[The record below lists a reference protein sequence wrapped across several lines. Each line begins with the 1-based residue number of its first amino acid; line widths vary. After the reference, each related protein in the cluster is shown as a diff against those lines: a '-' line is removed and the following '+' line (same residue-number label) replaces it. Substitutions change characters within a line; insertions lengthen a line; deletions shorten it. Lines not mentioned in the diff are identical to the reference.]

1 MSDSSGSQNMVI
13 KMRLLRSGKVVR
25 AYQIRSDTV
34 TIGSEKGCSIRA
46 AGASVAPKHATIFSE
61 DGELTLVPEPGA
73 EVFVNGESVDFA
85 ALGPDDITKIGP
97 LTFKVELAEARESI
111 PPTARPKRASSPPE
125 AETPAVSSSTASAS
139 KPRRASLPSPIA
151 APSPIA
157 TPATVEVEEKSVPV
171 VEKKASVSTPVQHE
185 EKISLVANDYFW
197 DDSADEEEDEVNFI
211 EPFDLADLLIAH
223 KDEETK
229 VAREPYCATHIVRL
243 LDGRVCEAFGVLPR
257 RSFVS
262 RTGEVRCRI
271 LGGKVAL
278 KVASHVAGTIY
289 RGSEEIDLAS
299 LSQKRGRREAVL
311 LDGNSALIQGQ
322 EGTYKMEVYRP
333 PRVERAGGFRINPS
347 FFSAIG
353 IAAAIHLVAGIA
365 VAAVTM
371 MLEVDVSDLDA
382 SDEVFAEV
390 TMDKPET
397 LQDEVKVE
405 EAPKPKDTLTLSE
418 KAPAVSR
425 KAISRIRE
433 KASDTTT
440 SSSVSSLLSVLSKGS
455 GKEGASDNLKD
466 LVSNV
471 DAVAPGSGLAGGFNI
486 AGAIA
491 SLPGGDVNIAKKGG
505 GGYISTLSGDQVA
518 GKDSKI
524 THLEKSKSKKKK
536 PAKVTKMS
544 SGAKVKGSLSKAEVS
559 RVVNANAHHFQ
570 ACYEKALMN
579 NPNLAGRVVFDWTI
593 SPTGKVTGARVRSST
608 LGSSKATNCMIGKLK
623 RWKFPKPSGGDVP
636 VTFPFLFRNVSS

>member
-1 MSDSSGSQNMVI
+1 MSDSSGSRNIVI
-13 KMRLLRSGKVVR
+13 RMRLLQSGKVVR

-34 TIGSEKGCSIRA
+34 TIGSEKGCSIRV
-46 AGASVAPKHATIFSE
+46 AGVSVAPKHATIFSE
-61 DGELTLVPEPGA
+61 DGELTLVPEPGS

-97 LTFKVELAEARESI
+97 LTFKVELAEARESVA
-111 PPTARPKRASSPPE
+111 PTARPKRASFPPVT
-125 AETPAVSSSTASAS
+125 AAPAGSSSTARAS
-139 KPRRASLPSPIA
+139 KPRRVTLPPPIA
-151 APSPIA
+151 KRAA
-157 TPATVEVEEKSVPV
+157 VAVEKKPAPV
-171 VEKKASVSTPVQHE
+171 VEKKPSVSAPAQHE
-185 EKISLVANDYFW
+185 EESSLDEDYYFY

-211 EPFDLADLLIAH
+211 EPFDLADMLISH
-223 KDEETK
+223 KDEETT

-243 LDGRVCEAFGVLPR
+243 VDGRVCEALGVLPG
-257 RSFVS
+257 RSFIS

-271 LGGKVAL
+271 VGGKVAL
-278 KVASHVAGTIY
+278 RVASHVAGTIY
-289 RGSEEIDLAS
+289 SGSDEIDLAS
-299 LSQKRGRREAVL
+299 LPTKRGRREAVL
-311 LDGNSALIQGQ
+311 LDGNSALIDGQ

-353 IAAAIHLVAGIA
+353 IAAAIHLAAGIA

-371 MLEVDVSDLDA
+371 MLKVEVGDLDA
-382 SDEVFAEV
+382 SGEVFAEV

-397 LQDEVKVE
+397 LQDEVKAE

-425 KAISRIRE
+425 KAIRRIRE

-518 GKDSKI
+518 GKDTKI
-524 THLEKSKSKKKK
+524 THLEKSKSKKKVRG
-536 PAKVTKMS
+536 KVTKMT
-544 SGAKVKGSLSKAEVS
+544 SGAKVKGSLSKAEVA

-570 ACYEKALMN
+570 ACYEKALMI

-593 SPTGKVTGARVRSST
+593 SLTGKVKGARVRSST
-608 LGSSKATNCMIGKLK
+608 LGSSTATNCMLNKLK
-623 RWKFPKPSGGDVP
+623 SWKFPKPSGGDVP

>member
-1 MSDSSGSQNMVI
+1 MNDSPGSQDIVI
-13 KMRLLRSGKVVR
+13 RMRLLRSGKVVR

-73 EVFVNGESVDFA
+73 EVLVNGESVDFA
-85 ALGPDDITKIGP
+85 ALGPDDIVKIGP

-111 PPTARPKRASSPPE
+111 APAARPKRASSPPVTAVVE
-125 AETPAVSSSTASAS
+125 KKPA
-139 KPRRASLPSPIA
+139 
-151 APSPIA
+151 
-157 TPATVEVEEKSVPV
+157 PV
-171 VEKKASVSTPVQHE
+171 VEKKSAPVIEKKPAPAQYAE
-185 EKISLVANDYFW
+185 ESSLDEDYYFY
-197 DDSADEEEDEVNFI
+197 DDSADEEEDEFAFV
-211 EPFDLADLLIAH
+211 EPFDLADMLISH
-223 KDEETK
+223 RDEKTT

-243 LDGRVCEAFGVLPR
+243 VGGRVCEAFGVLPG

-271 LGGKVAL
+271 TRGKATL
-278 KVASHVAGTIY
+278 KVASHVAGTITS
-289 RGSEEIDLAS
+289 GSNDLDIKS
-299 LSQKRGRREAVL
+299 LPIKRGRRETVL
-311 LDGNSALIQGQ
+311 LDGNSALIDGQ

-333 PRVERAGGFRINPS
+333 PRAERAGGFRINPS

-353 IAAAIHLVAGIA
+353 IAAAVHLAAGIA

-371 MLEVDVSDLDA
+371 MLKVEVGDLDA
-382 SDEVFAEV
+382 AGEVFAEV
-390 TMDKPET
+390 TMDKPEA
-397 LQDEVKVE
+397 LKDEVKVE

-425 KAISRIRE
+425 RAIKRIRE

-440 SSSVSSLLSVLSKGS
+440 SPSVSSLLSVLSKGS

-518 GKDSKI
+518 GKDTKI
-524 THLEKSKSKKKK
+524 THLEKSKSKKKVRG
-536 PAKVTKMS
+536 KVTKMT
-544 SGAKVKGSLSKAEVS
+544 SGAKVKGSLSKAEVA

-570 ACYEKALMN
+570 ACYEKALMI
-579 NPNLAGRVVFDWTI
+579 NPSLAGRVVFDWTI
-593 SPTGKVTGARVRSST
+593 SLTGKVKGARVRSST
-608 LGSSKATNCMIGKLK
+608 LGSSTATNCMLNKLK